1 MQQMCSTSAE
11 NKETSNKYE
20 IYKSNGV
27 TVSVYDFLLVKK
39 ASKFDEMADFSF
51 TT

>member
-1 MQQMCSTSAE
+1 MCSTTAE
-11 NKETSNKYE
+11 NKKTSNKYE
-20 IYKSNGV
+20 ICKSNGV

-39 ASKFDEMADFSF
+39 ASEFAEMADFSF

>member
-1 MQQMCSTSAE
+1 MCSTISE
-11 NKETSNKYE
+11 NKKTSNKYKICE
-20 IYKSNGV
+20 SNGV

-39 ASKFDEMADFSF
+39 TSEFAEMADFSF